1 MASEGAA
8 VSVAVDFGSA
18 FGTGPYTARDLHN
31 GPEEGKGFELW
42 NGWLVEKM
50 SPSLRH
56 NRMGRGLRSLFI
68 EAAGRVGA
76 DVLIDGGEYEFAF
89 PGGVRKPDVF
99 IIDAKAEETGF
110 AEGELYLD
118 PSDLLLV
125 AEVVS
130 PRSGSEA
137 HDRKIKRDEY
147 ARAGIP
153 HYWIVDFAPIA
164 RIEALDLE
172 RGRYVRK
179 AVVTGDDVLSVERP
193 FEISVSPNVL
203 FELGRRDF
211 A

>member
-1 MASEGAA
+1 
-8 VSVAVDFGSA
+8 VAQ
-18 FGTGPYTARDLHN
+18 DLHN
-31 GPEEGKGFELW
+31 SPEEGKGFELW
-42 NGWLVEKM
+42 NGWLIEKM

-68 EAAGRVGA
+68 EAARRRAGA
-76 DVLIDGGEYEFAF
+76 DVLVDGGEYEFMFAS
-89 PGGVRKPDVF
+89 GIRKPDVF

-110 AEGELYLD
+110 AEGETYLD
-118 PSDLLLV
+118 PADLLLV

-153 HYWIVDFAPIA
+153 HYWIVDFAPIP
-164 RIEALDLE
+164 RIEALDLD
-172 RGRYVRK
+172 RGRYVRN
-179 AVVTGDDVLSVERP
+179 ALVASDEVLVVERP
-193 FEISVSPNVL
+193 FEISVTPNAL
-203 FELGRRDF
+203 YDLGRRDF